1 VGSVSPPWGPRL
13 ALGAREL
20 GVVLDARALDAF
32 ALYLEELTLWN
43 QRFNLTA
50 IEDPDEILVKHF
62 LDSLSCA
69 TVVDLSTAGSLI
81 DVGTGAGFPGLA
93 LKIAFPHLRLV
104 LLDSL
109 EKRLRFLDRLVA
121 RLGLEAVTTVHARA
135 EDAGRDP
142 EWREQFE
149 VVTARAVARLGTLSE
164 YCLPFAAVG
173 GVFVA
178 QKGPE
183 VEQELVEAAGAIG
196 TLGGGPPTVQTLTL
210 PGSDVRRSLVTIPK
224 RTPTPPAYPRRPGSA
239 RKHPL

>member
-1 VGSVSPPWGPRL
+1 MAASPRASARL
-13 ALGAREL
+13 AQGAREL
-20 GVVLDARALDAF
+20 GVLLDARALDAF
-32 ALYLEELTLWN
+32 AVYLQELTLWN

-69 TVVDLSTAGSLI
+69 TVVDLPAARSLI

-104 LLDSL
+104 LLDAL
-109 EKRLRFLDRLVA
+109 EKRLRFLDRLGE
-121 RLGLEAVTTVHARA
+121 RLGLERVTTVHARA
-135 EDAGRDP
+135 EEAGRAP
-142 EWREQFE
+142 EWREQFD
-149 VVTARAVARLGTLSE
+149 VVTARAVARLDVLGE
-164 YCLPFAAVG
+164 YCLPLAAVG

-183 VEQELVEAAGAIG
+183 VEEELSQAARAIRI
-196 TLGGGPPTVQTLTL
+196 LGGGPPSLRTLTL
-210 PGSDVRRSLVTIPK
+210 PGSDVRRSLITVPK
-224 RTPTPPAYPRRPGSA
+224 AGPTPTTYPRRPGSA

>member
-1 VGSVSPPWGPRL
+1 VSASPPWGARL
-13 ALGAREL
+13 AQGAQEL
-20 GVVLDARALDAF
+20 GVGLDAGAVAAF
-32 ALYLEELTLWN
+32 ETYLEELTLWN
-43 QRFNLTA
+43 QRLNLTA
-50 IEDPDEILVKHF
+50 IEDPDEIIVKHF

-69 TVVDLSTAGSLI
+69 TVLDLPAARSLV

-109 EKRLRFLDRLVA
+109 EKRLRFLDRLVE
-121 RLGLEAVTTVHARA
+121 RLSLNEVKTVHARA
-135 EDAGRDP
+135 EDAGRAP
-142 EWREQFE
+142 EWRERFD
-149 VVTARAVARLGTLSE
+149 VVTARAVARLDALGE

-183 VEQELVEAAGAIG
+183 VDDELAQAARALR
-196 TLGGGPPTVQTLTL
+196 TLGGGPPAVHKLTL
-210 PGSDVRRSLVTIPK
+210 PGSDTHRSLVAIPK
-224 RTPTPPAYPRRPGSA
+224 VAVTPPAYPRRPGSA